1 MKTVT
6 GVILLAGQSTRYN
19 KGINKN
25 LDSLDDKA
33 VITHSIKKFLN
44 NKYVNELILVV
55 RTEDIDEVLKSIH
68 SHAERTKPI
77 KIVPGGSTRQ
87 ESVYNALQIVN
98 SDIVIIHDG
107 ARPLVRDKYIR
118 NCIESMDDYYAS
130 TIAVKAKDTIKIGN
144 DKNEVIETTD
154 RANTWI
160 VQTPQCFDAE
170 ILKFVHEKY
179 QNINATDDCSLVERE
194 GVIVKLIE
202 GDYTNIKITT
212 KEDMEIAKKLIKK
225 Q

>member
-25 LDSLDDKA
+25 LDSLDDKL

-44 NKYVNELILVV
+44 NQYINELILVV
-55 RTEDIDEVLKSIH
+55 RPEDIDEVLKDVH
-68 SHAERTKPI
+68 SNTERTKPI

-118 NCIESMDDYYAS
+118 SCIESMDEYYAS

-144 DKNEVIETTD
+144 DKNEVVETTD

-160 VQTPQCFDAE
+160 VQTPQCFDTE

-179 QNINATDDCSLVERE
+179 RNEVATDDCSLVERE
-194 GVIVKLIE
+194 GVTVKLIE

>member
-25 LDSLDDKA
+25 LDSLDDKL

-44 NKYVNELILVV
+44 NEYVNELILVV
-55 RTEDIDEVLKSIH
+55 RPEDIDEVLKDVH
-68 SHAERTKPI
+68 SNIERTKPI

-118 NCIESMDDYYAS
+118 GCIESMDEYYAS
-130 TIAVKAKDTIKIGN
+130 TIAVKSKDTIKIGN

-160 VQTPQCFDAE
+160 V
-170 ILKFVHEKY
+170 
-179 QNINATDDCSLVERE
+179 
-194 GVIVKLIE
+194 
-202 GDYTNIKITT
+202 
-212 KEDMEIAKKLIKK
+212 
-225 Q
+225 

>member
-1 MKTVT
+1 M
-6 GVILLAGQSTRYN
+6 
-19 KGINKN
+19 
-25 LDSLDDKA
+25 
-33 VITHSIKKFLN
+33 
-44 NKYVNELILVV
+44 
-55 RTEDIDEVLKSIH
+55 
-68 SHAERTKPI
+68 
-77 KIVPGGSTRQ
+77 
-87 ESVYNALQIVN
+87 
-98 SDIVIIHDG
+98 
-107 ARPLVRDKYIR
+107 VRDKYIR
-118 NCIESMDDYYAS
+118 SCIESMDEYYAS

-144 DKNEVIETTD
+144 DKNEVVETTD

-160 VQTPQCFDAE
+160 VQTPQCFDTE

-179 QNINATDDCSLVERE
+179 KNIEVTDDCSLVEKE

>member
-6 GVILLAGQSTRYN
+6 GIILLAGQSTRYN

-25 LDSLDDKA
+25 LDSLDDKL

-44 NKYVNELILVV
+44 NQYINELILVV
-55 RTEDIDEVLKSIH
+55 RPEDIDEVLKDVH
-68 SHAERTKPI
+68 SNTERTKPI

-107 ARPLVRDKYIR
+107 ARPLVRDKYIKS
-118 NCIESMDDYYAS
+118 CIESMDEYYAS

-160 VQTPQCFDAE
+160 VQTPQCFDTE

-179 QNINATDDCSLVERE
+179 RNEVATDDCSLVERE
-194 GVIVKLIE
+194 GVTVKLIE

>member
-25 LDSLDDKA
+25 LDSLDDKL

-44 NKYVNELILVV
+44 NQYVNELILVV
-55 RTEDIDEVLKSIH
+55 RPEDIDEVLKDVH
-68 SHAERTKPI
+68 SNTERTKPI

-118 NCIESMDDYYAS
+118 SCIESMDEYYAS

-144 DKNEVIETTD
+144 DKNEVVETTD

-160 VQTPQCFDAE
+160 VQTPQCFDTE

-179 QNINATDDCSLVERE
+179 RNEVATDDCSLVERE
-194 GVIVKLIE
+194 GVTVKLIE

>member
-25 LDSLDDKA
+25 LDSLDDKL

-44 NKYVNELILVV
+44 NEYVNELILVV
-55 RTEDIDEVLKSIH
+55 RPEDIDEVLKDVH
-68 SHAERTKPI
+68 SNIERTKPI

-118 NCIESMDDYYAS
+118 GCIESMDEYYAS
-130 TIAVKAKDTIKIGN
+130 TIAVKSKDTIKIGN

-160 VQTPQCFDAE
+160 VQTPQCFDTE

-179 QNINATDDCSLVERE
+179 QNMVATDDCSLVERE
-194 GVIVKLIE
+194 GVTVKLIE

-212 KEDMEIAKKLIKK
+212 KDDMEIAKKLIKK